1 MNVRRRPIRIAAGWG
16 VALALAALVVT
27 PAQAHQPVFLT
38 ASNRTPS
45 RGPLLLD
52 GTVSFAIYGS
62 LPERGQERW
71 VRARFKK
78 GDVLNVELLLPNKRP
93 ESGQSSAEVPV
104 AVIRDPKGQEI
115 LVAPDKERSTFD
127 EPFSKTSYV
136 HIASFRGTAEAGEY
150 AVGVR
155 SNTAGRF
162 TLVVGNRETRGV
174 VRGASRGSL
183 TKWWS
188 TP

>member
-1 MNVRRRPIRIAAGWG
+1 VKFAFVRAGVVSVVLLSLTFA
-16 VALALAALVVT
+16 VAVV
-27 PAQAHQPVFLT
+27 PAQAHHPVFLT
-38 ASNRTPS
+38 SSNRTPA

-62 LPERGQERW
+62 MSNVGQERW

-78 GDVLNVELLLPNKRP
+78 GDVLNVELLLPNQSP
-93 ESGQSSAEVPV
+93 EVSHSFADAPL
-104 AVIRDPKGQEI
+104 AVIRDPFGRETT
-115 LVAPDKERSTFD
+115 VVPDKERSTFD

-150 AVGVR
+150 EIGVR
-155 SNTAGRF
+155 SNKAGRF

-174 VRGASRGSL
+174 VRGASTGSL
-183 TKWWS
+183 AKWWS
-188 TP
+188 NG